1 MELCSNC
8 AKFGDEVII
17 KETEKGPPT
26 VVSQRLDKREKK
38 SRSRDIYDGED
49 TGEILVADYSK
60 RIMKARNSK
69 GLTKKELASRLNEKL
84 SVISKLERGELRPS
98 DKLIRKLEKEL
109 DITLKEKLS
118 KDVEV
123 EKKPYSQG
131 LTLGDIMKMK

>member
-8 AKFGDEVII
+8 AKFGDEVIR
-17 KETEKGPPT
+17 KETERRPPT
-26 VVSQRLDKREKK
+26 VVSQRLDMREKK
-38 SRSRDIYDGED
+38 SRNHDIYDRED

-69 GLTKKELASRLNEKL
+69 RITKKELASRLNEKL
-84 SVISKLERGELRPS
+84 SVISSLERGELRPS

-109 DITLKEKLS
+109 DITLREKLS
-118 KDVEV
+118 KEAEV
-123 EKKPYSQG
+123 EKRAYSQG